1 MKLEQVLKNSDL
13 GVKRG
18 WALRAVSTVIAAT
31 LLASCGGE
39 AIEDFQPSRV
49 TAFGDELSVID
60 DSGAGGGTTG
70 NGVKYTVNSSVAPY
84 SCLRNPIW
92 IQVVASSFGTAFQ
105 ECAGTLDPTKLGRTW
120 AQPNATVAMVTAQID
135 AFLAPPNTVNNKDL
149 VLMLAGMHDVLD
161 LYLQYNPAS
170 SISSSDDLAAQARV
184 KGQELGAQVVRL
196 TDLGVKVVV
205 SVLPNV
211 SYTPYAQ
218 LEAAAFP
225 VTGTDLTRQQV
236 LSKLTTAFNNGLQ
249 SKMQEV
255 KGGGRSAGLVLADA
269 LFSSPTASGFTD
281 GTTMVC
287 VGRDPA
293 YVPGG
298 GVPSATPLLGC
309 NETAA
314 SVEPDAYTTYL
325 WADWL
330 RYTPAGHSLLG
341 SAAAS
346 RANEN
351 PF

>member
-1 MKLEQVLKNSDL
+1 MKLEQVLKNSDV

-18 WALRAVSTVIAAT
+18 WVLRTVSTVIAAA

-39 AIEDFQPSRV
+39 SIEDFRPNRI

-60 DSGAGGGTTG
+60 DSGTGGGTTG
-70 NGVKYTVNSSVAPY
+70 NGVKYTVNSSVTPY
-84 SCLRNPIW
+84 NCLLNPIW
-92 IQVVASSFGTAFQ
+92 IQVVASSFGMGFQ
-105 ECAGTLDPTKLGRTW
+105 QCAGTIDPTKLGRTW

-135 AFLAPPNTVNNKDL
+135 AFLAAPNTFNDKDL
-149 VLMLAGMHDVLD
+149 VLLMAGMHDVLD
-161 LYLQYNPAS
+161 LYLQYNPATPDAS
-170 SISSSDDLAAQARV
+170 RDALAAQARQR
-184 KGQELGAQVVRL
+184 GLDLGAQVVRM
-196 TDLGVKVVV
+196 TNLGAKVVV

-218 LEAAAFP
+218 AEGLNFP
-225 VTGTDLTRQQV
+225 NTTNQWTRPYV
-236 LSKLTTAFNNGLQ
+236 LSTLTTAFNNGLQ

-269 LFSSPTASGFTD
+269 LFSNPTGAGFTD

-287 VGRDPA
+287 VNRSTWNPSPAALPDP
-293 YVPGG
+293 
-298 GVPSATPLLGC
+298 TPLLTC

-325 WADWL
+325 WADSL
-330 RYTPAGHSLLG
+330 RYTPAGHGLLG
-341 SAAAS
+341 SAAAG
-346 RANEN
+346 RANDN